1 MKDRDDDP
9 QKRQG
14 GARDCLGQAHCSLS
28 HLSCML
34 GVAWTEMLLNMA
46 PELRSPP
53 PPAKYKTPKTT
64 QNRGPVPV
72 PLRVGAPGKPL
83 LRVSAAWHLV
93 CDLALR
99 VCVIVK
105 VLVMVSVLSVIL
117 SCLSY
122 SPKEWAKRR
131 DNPSGVPVL

>member
-1 MKDRDDDP
+1 MAAKCASGRGDPNPEGHRKGHGIPWDR
-9 QKRQG
+9 G
-14 GARDCLGQAHCSLS
+14 
-28 HLSCML
+28 
-34 GVAWTEMLLNMA
+34 
-46 PELRSPP
+46 
-53 PPAKYKTPKTT
+53 
-64 QNRGPVPV
+64 GPVPV

-105 VLVMVSVLSVIL
+105 VLVMVSILSVIL